1 MRAAIDAQRGL
12 FARTAQ
18 RRIYPSPSSGVAE
31 SAHAPRSGICSLA
44 SQPALERA
52 RIQPSSAV
60 FGLFAVLVS
69 LVFTRCSEDSAHN
82 RLSADVGVFVT

>member
-31 SAHAPRSGICSLA
+31 SAHEPRRGRR
-44 SQPALERA
+44 SQKTGSCVPTRA
-52 RIQPSSAV
+52 REGTYSTV
-60 FGLFAVLVS
+60 FGCMWLYS
-69 LVFTRCSEDSAHN
+69 LYLCRSCSRGALKTRHTPVFPP
-82 RLSADVGVFVT
+82 